1 MIAWFLFYILRESNV
16 HGSVRPSGKWTDP
29 DDQIYG
35 GLLKSSQRMS
45 KPIRIPIKYQKG
57 VFSDL
62 ELNLIKHA
70 LDDLRD
76 SLNGCVQFFD
86 IDIYKARYSS
96 YVFIRREDSDGNYD
110 PDCWSYV
117 GQMSK
122 FAAQTR
128 FWTKSLR
135 HSICKSVRLLESLK
149 AFEFRQEMYW

>member
-86 IDIYKARYSS
+86 IDIYIKQDIQAMFSFAGRTVMEIMTPTVGLMLAKCPNSQPRQGS
-96 YVFIRREDSDGNYD
+96 ELNHWDIQFVKVYD
-110 PDCWSYV
+110 
-117 GQMSK
+117 
-122 FAAQTR
+122 F
-128 FWTKSLR
+128 
-135 HSICKSVRLLESLK
+135 
-149 AFEFRQEMYW
+149 